1 MQVTLKKPHTHAGE
15 DFAPG
20 STIEVSEPEA
30 QWLADQGVIDQPKA
44 VKADSKEKAN
54 G

>member
-1 MQVTLKKPHTHAGE
+1 MEVTLKKPHTHDGE
-15 DFAPG
+15 YFEDG
-20 STIEVSEPEA
+20 STIDVSAPEA

-44 VKADSKEKAN
+44 AKADSKEKAN